1 VKNQGVRSAG
11 EAKGVWSR
19 VLSSSSIG
27 FWPRCEHCD
36 SCDKAV
42 PDLPATFWKVKTR
55 LAAPLISQ
63 FLEFRLLRKDCI
75 ENVLVV
81 AKGCRTS
88 WSRQSGGTPQVVGS
102 IPGRDE
108 FPPAGKKNP
117 SPASCP
123 KHYGT
128 RPNSQGDGPLCTGGA
143 GVRGFSWPVVRRS
156 FYLSNNAVGAVLPP
170 ARQVFIL
177 YYYFIQVDTL

>member
-1 VKNQGVRSAG
+1 M
-11 EAKGVWSR
+11 
-19 VLSSSSIG
+19 
-27 FWPRCEHCD
+27 
-36 SCDKAV
+36 
-42 PDLPATFWKVKTR
+42 KTR

-108 FPPAGKKNP
+108 FPPAGKKTP
-117 SPASCP
+117 SFASCL
-123 KHYGT
+123 KHCGA
-128 RPNSQGDGPLCTGGA
+128 RPNSQGDGPPCTGGA
-143 GVRGFSWPVVRRS
+143 GVQGFSWPAVRRS

-170 ARQVFIL
+170 QVKFFFYL
-177 YYYFIQVDTL
+177 FGKVNFCLPQVKRG